1 MIAAASANAY
11 EYRYQTCEKAPKF
24 NGHDTGKYT
33 EGNCATVSETSE
45 GAYERDPVDEGAS
58 LRLKG
63 KSGPSIFYIYS
74 LEKEEL
80 LRHSAGLVWK
90 VECAKDKSSGEVTGP
105 LSGWLK
111 VTFSKCAV
119 THEPGGTPEKCKG
132 KIETSKLATEIGVF
146 LTRPRAK
153 RLPTRGYR
161 TLAAKC
167 SSAENIPRRS
177 LNSNAAPQ
185 SSNCPVA
192 SGIPK

>member
-1 MIAAASANAY
+1 M
-11 EYRYQTCEKAPKF
+11 
-24 NGHDTGKYT
+24 
-33 EGNCATVSETSE
+33 
-45 GAYERDPVDEGAS
+45 DEGAS
-58 LRLKG
+58 LELKG

-146 LTRPRAK
+146 NSTMGEAPPHEAMPYFGGEMFVSREYP
-153 RLPTRGYR
+153 P
-161 TLAAKC
+161 
-167 SSAENIPRRS
+167 RS

-192 SGIPK
+192 SAIPK